1 MTSGRSV
8 LAAFAVILLD
18 LAWRAG
24 LDKVLALVNTPAL
37 VAMWAQLQ
45 SVVDLVSG
53 VALAGIAQGL
63 TVLIA
68 QARNKQEEAGL
79 LRAALKL
86 GPAVALIVAI
96 LFLIAML
103 WLQPW
108 LTRGKLDL
116 HVLALAAL
124 TGCIAVL
131 PGLISAYWLGR
142 HQQYRVLQFALLGA
156 VPWLAV
162 AWAIYHHLG
171 LHGLITVQCS
181 VLLLVT
187 LPMGWYLIRLAEYAE
202 DGPALRR
209 MAHFIPVGLAIG
221 IMSPASMLIVRGALA
236 ASLSWNEAGLMQ
248 ALWRSAEWVT
258 SGAAGVLSLIF
269 LPRLSAMNGT
279 PRFAHEFRRAAL
291 IVLLPSAFLLL
302 LIFFNQRA
310 VLLLLYDAR
319 FVVSDKAA
327 ALFMLG
333 SLIRIASWV
342 FLFGLYA
349 ARRTVLIAAGEILSL
364 PLFALLLW
372 MYAAQLSLEWV
383 ALLYCTTYL
392 VYLTFNAAGL
402 FYSQPWRADPEA
414 EQAYLTGCGRPPASP

>member
-8 LAAFAVILLD
+8 FAAFAVILLD

-37 VAMWAQLQ
+37 VALWAQLQ

-86 GPAVALIVAI
+86 GSSVALIVAI
-96 LFLIAML
+96 LFLITML

-108 LTRGKLDL
+108 LTQSKLDL
-116 HVLALAAL
+116 HVLTLAAL

-131 PGLISAYWLGR
+131 PGLMSAYWLGR
-142 HQQYRVLQFALLGA
+142 HQQHRVLQFALLGA

-162 AWAIYHHLG
+162 AWAVYHHLG
-171 LHGLITVQCS
+171 LHGLVTAQCS

-187 LPMGWYLIRLAEYAE
+187 LPMGWYLIKLAGQAE

-209 MAHFIPVGLAIG
+209 LVHFVPVGLAIG

-279 PRFAHEFRRAAL
+279 PRFAHELRRAAL

-372 MYAAQLSLEWV
+372 MYAAQLSLERV
-383 ALLYCTTYL
+383 AMLYCATYL
-392 VYLTFNAAGL
+392 VYLAFNAAGL
-402 FYSQPWRADPEA
+402 FYSRPWRADPKA
-414 EQAYLTGCGRPPASP
+414 E